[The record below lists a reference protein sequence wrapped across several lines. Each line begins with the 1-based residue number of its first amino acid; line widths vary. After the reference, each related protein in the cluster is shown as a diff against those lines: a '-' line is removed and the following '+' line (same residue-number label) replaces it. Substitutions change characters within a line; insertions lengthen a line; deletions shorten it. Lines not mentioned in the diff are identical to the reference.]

1 MFGSYGVAAVEAM
14 AAGRV
19 CVGRMN
25 EAVRERLPESPHLLE
40 ATPDDLYEVVASIR
54 DRRDELRGV
63 AAQNRGF
70 AKKWHDGRVSA
81 ERLAPFLG
89 VG

>member
-1 MFGSYGVAAVEAM
+1 M

-63 AAQNRGF
+63 AAQNRMF

>member
-1 MFGSYGVAAVEAM
+1 VGVG
-14 AAGRV
+14 GRP
-19 CVGRMN
+19 GG
-25 EAVRERLPESPHLLE
+25 VRGRLPASPHLLE

-54 DRRDELRGV
+54 DRRDELRTR
-63 AAQNRGF
+63 AAENRAF
-70 AKKWHDGRVSA
+70 AEKWHDGRVAA